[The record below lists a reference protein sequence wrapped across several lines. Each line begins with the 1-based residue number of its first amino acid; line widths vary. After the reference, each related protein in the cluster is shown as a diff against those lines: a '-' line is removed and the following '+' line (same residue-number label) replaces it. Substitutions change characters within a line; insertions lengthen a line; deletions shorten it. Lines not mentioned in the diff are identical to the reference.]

1 MIRLLDLLKETVTD
15 LNSIANN
22 VVGQVNCDVKGS
34 CVGFAELFVIAVYK
48 NNPALLKD
56 FKVIEG
62 YVIENGR
69 KFQHTWIK
77 TISGENI
84 DPTFAQFAPGSKYD
98 TKIKKEYTG
107 QKYFED
113 TVRFNR
119 LDINDID
126 TSKMTIG
133 KWYK

>member
-1 MIRLLDLLKETVTD
+1 MIRLTDLLKETVAD
-15 LNSIANN
+15 LNTIANN
-22 VVGQVNCDVKGS
+22 IVDQVNCSVKGS

-48 NNPALLKD
+48 NNPALLED

-69 KFQHTWIK
+69 KLQHTWIK
-77 TISGENI
+77 TTSGEII
-84 DPTFAQFAPGSKYD
+84 DPTFAQFMPGSEYD
-98 TKIKKEYTG
+98 TKIKKEYSG

-113 TVRFNR
+113 TIRFNR
-119 LDINDID
+119 LDINNID

-133 KWYK
+133 KWFK